1 MFKHLKTI
9 TLGLVAV
16 LCGATLCAQEKLTVA
31 GSDLMR
37 EAASDGL
44 ARFAKE
50 QGLALVVDM
59 NGTIPGLKEL
69 RVGKADFAII
79 ARPPFGEALP
89 EGMVARP
96 LCAEVV
102 YVAVNAGN
110 PIPEISLRQLSTIY
124 GQKSEVT
131 ADRWSG
137 IGLTGV
143 WGMRPLLSFAPSI
156 NQGISVEIFK
166 NIALD
171 NAPFKANVR
180 TLESQDMLF
189 STIATQDG
197 AIGFFRMPPDK
208 ENPALKILP
217 VSTGRGAQGNLA
229 FSPTMENAYLGDYP
243 LSLPFQVVFLKGQ
256 EERLGSVL
264 HYLYS
269 EEFAQFLKTK
279 GYLPLPAGI
288 RRNLTLGVDKAK

>member
-9 TLGLVAV
+9 ALGLAAV
-16 LCGATLCAQEKLTVA
+16 LCGATLNAQEKLTVS

-37 EAASDGL
+37 ETMREGL
-44 ARFAKE
+44 ARFAKA
-50 QGLALVVDM
+50 QGLDLVIDM

-69 RVGKADFAII
+69 RTSKSDFAVI
-79 ARPPFGEALP
+79 ARPPLGEALP
-89 EGMVARP
+89 EGLVARP

-110 PIPEISLRQLSTIY
+110 PVSEISLRQLANIY

-143 WGMRPLLSFAPSI
+143 WGMRPLLSFAPSV

-180 TLESQDMLF
+180 SLESREMMF

-208 ENPALKILP
+208 ENPAIKIVS
-217 VSTGRGAQGNLA
+217 VSTGRGTQGHLA

-256 EERLGSVL
+256 EERLASVL

-269 EEFAQFLKTK
+269 EEFAEFLKTK